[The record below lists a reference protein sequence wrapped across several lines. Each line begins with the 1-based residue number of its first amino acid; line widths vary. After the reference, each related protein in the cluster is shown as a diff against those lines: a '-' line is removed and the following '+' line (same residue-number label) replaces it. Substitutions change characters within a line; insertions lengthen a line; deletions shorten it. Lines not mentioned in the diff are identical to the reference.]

1 MSLAGAEE
9 CDEVIWEMVSV
20 SVATVAL
27 STVVAV
33 ATFDRAST
41 VSDWW
46 SAVELK

>member
-1 MSLAGAEE
+1 MSVVWVLSSSEE
-9 CDEVIWEMVSV
+9 SWVMVSV

-46 SAVELK
+46 